1 VQDYVPPVADERSG
15 LLAFLAAQ
23 REALRSSVKGLE
35 EFEAHRISSASTM
48 SLATLLFH
56 VNRVERRWTE
66 LAIAGRPLPGLWPLP
81 NPAADFRLDPEVRT
95 RELLDDYAR
104 TAGETDRIVSGVLD
118 LSQAC
123 ADDESSHLSVRWV
136 LLHLIEETARHAGHA
151 DIIRESIDGASATM
165 LRGR

>member
-23 REALRSSVKGLE
+23 REALRNAVKGLE
-35 EFEAHRISSASTM
+35 EFQARRIPSASTM

-66 LAIAGRPLPGLWPLP
+66 LAILGRPLPELWPMSD
-81 NPAADFRLDPEVRT
+81 PAADFRLDPEVRL
-95 RELLDDYAR
+95 RDLLDAYAR
-104 TAGETDRIVSGVLD
+104 TAGETHRIVTGVLD

-123 ADDESSHLSVRWV
+123 ADEESSHLSVRWV
-136 LLHLIEETARHAGHA
+136 MLHLIEETARHAGHA